1 MIYLGDFFLG
11 DTVEGTFATRAAT
24 GARTDPNSAFET
36 ADIRVYKGGSTTER
50 ASQAGFTVTSTFDS
64 MTGIVYWAVQLSDN
78 TDAGF
83 FLTPGVEY
91 FVALYPDETV
101 DSVSVASVI
110 AHFSVMRPTPLMPI
124 VGMAQ
129 GGSTTTV
136 QLPSTASSTDGAYS
150 GAFVLLIYSDGT
162 IEMCGQ
168 GNTAYAGSSRTFTV
182 DRTLASAVSSTT
194 RVALFVSAPVGT
206 VLPEVNV
213 GQINDTAVQGTGTSG
228 DKWRGA

>member
-11 DTVEGTFATRAAT
+11 DTVEGAFATRAAT
-24 GARTDPNSAFET
+24 GARTDPSNAFET

-83 FLTPGVEY
+83 FLTPGTEY
-91 FVALYPDETV
+91 FVALYPDETI
-101 DSVSVASVI
+101 DSVSVASII
-110 AHFSVMRPTPLMPI
+110 AHFSVMRPTALMPV

-150 GAFVLLIYSDGT
+150 GASVLLIYNDGS
-162 IEMCGQ
+162 IEVCGQ
-168 GNTAYAGSSRTFTV
+168 SSTAYVGSSRTFTL
-182 DRTLASAVSSTT
+182 DRTVATVGSTT
-194 RVALFVSAPVGT
+194 RVALFLGAPQGT
-206 VLPEVNV
+206 ELPDVNV
-213 GQINDTAVQGTGTSG
+213 AQVNAVVIDGAGTELDPWGPV
-228 DKWRGA
+228 